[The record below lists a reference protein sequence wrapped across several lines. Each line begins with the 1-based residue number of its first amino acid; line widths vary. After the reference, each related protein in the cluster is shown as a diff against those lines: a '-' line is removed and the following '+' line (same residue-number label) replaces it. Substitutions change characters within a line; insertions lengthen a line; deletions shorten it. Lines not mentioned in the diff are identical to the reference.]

1 MGFHLTRESKSKC
14 MSTLQQGHLWN
25 YQCIHGGSTN
35 VAPSTCT
42 WFCGSQWHH
51 IATIIF
57 QQRNNYVIDFCFH
70 LTKVKC
76 EQVGVMYTTY
86 KIDSKHTNNAH
97 SSNTKYQRKLN
108 ICLGEFQDSLND
120 AMHEDNPPIKD
131 SYALI
136 KIPKPPPVVHRR
148 PFKNVGVQ
156 QKTCMENINMV
167 EATKRSTK
175 IQMTSIKSSIVSNSF
190 TNLDIEKLQ

>member
-1 MGFHLTRESKSKC
+1 

-42 WFCGSQWHH
+42 MILWLPND
-51 IATIIF
+51 IILLQLYF
-57 QQRNNYVIDFCFH
+57 NKETTMLLIFVFISPRWNVNKLESCTPP
-70 LTKVKC
+70 TKLNP
-76 EQVGVMYTTY
+76 
-86 KIDSKHTNNAH
+86 STNNVH
-97 SSNTKYQRKLN
+97 SSNIKYQRKLN
-108 ICLGEFQDSLND
+108 ICLGEFQDSSND
-120 AMHEDNPPIKD
+120 AMHEDNPPNKD

-136 KIPKPPPVVHRR
+136 KVPKPPPIVNWK

-156 QKTCMENINMV
+156 QKTCMENNSMV

-175 IQMTSIKSSIVSNSF
+175 IWMTSMKSSIDNNCF
-190 TNLDIEKLQ
+190 TNLDIEKLCQKG